1 MQNKQQKVLFFFLFF
16 FFPAEEE
23 LRMKILQ
30 TGALSSKS
38 RHRIQM
44 EAGRKA
50 YGAY

>member
-16 FFPAEEE
+16 VPAEEE

-30 TGALSSKS
+30 TDALSSKS
-38 RHRIQM
+38 GHRIQM